1 MPLIYVHLHLS
12 TFYSFFKNILQRYES
27 SANSSL
33 RITSV
38 QKYNFFF
45 MSVKLLS
52 FKKKKKL

>member
-1 MPLIYVHLHLS
+1 MPLIYFHLHMS
-12 TFYSFFKNILQRYES
+12 TFYSFFKNILLRYES

-38 QKYNFFF
+38 QKYDFF

-52 FKKKKKL
+52 FKKNL

>member
-38 QKYNFFF
+38 QKYNFFYVCEIVIF
-45 MSVKLLS
+45 
-52 FKKKKKL
+52 